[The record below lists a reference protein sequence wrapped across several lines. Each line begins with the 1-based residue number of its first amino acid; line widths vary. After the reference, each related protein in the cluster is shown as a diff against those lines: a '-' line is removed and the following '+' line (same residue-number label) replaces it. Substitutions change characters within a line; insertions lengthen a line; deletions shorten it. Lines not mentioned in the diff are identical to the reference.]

1 MTRKTTT
8 TAKNNRKPKK
18 NNQPSLTKLRNAW
31 EKANTPKRIL
41 IVGKT
46 LIASIIAL
54 ALIVGLVR
62 FVSWRVQVDEAVAS
76 QEQLQTKYDFNPG
89 NIISDGLFFNGNAL
103 SEQQVNAIIEK
114 QGAACSGEK
123 CLKSMT
129 FSTESQPANE
139 YCEAYEGEPNESAA
153 EIIYK
158 SGKACDISQKVLLTV
173 LQKEQH
179 LLTATDPSDF
189 QFKSAMG
196 LSCPDDANCDPEYA
210 GFFKQV
216 YGAAKR
222 YQYYVQH
229 EDRYG
234 YHAGTLN
241 YIQYNPDASCG
252 WQQRVHRKQGDRT
265 AVHLHALSAE
275 YSRIGCGSRRRRRLF
290 DLRQSQLRNHLQFDV
305 RLSSRLIFR
314 YNCSWKGLTRRSLTW
329 AYSTTTTISTH
340 SRVPITSIPAAT
352 PNACLIR

>member
-41 IVGKT
+41 MVGET
-46 LIASIIAL
+46 LIASIVAL

-62 FVSWRVQVDEAVAS
+62 FVGWHVQVDEAVAS

-139 YCEAYEGEPNESAA
+139 YCEAYEGGPNESAA
-153 EIIYK
+153 AIIYK

-252 WQQRVHRKQGDRT
+252 
-265 AVHLHALSAE
+265 
-275 YSRIGCGSRRRRRLF
+275 GSNVYICL
-290 DLRQSQLRNHLQFDV
+290 L
-305 RLSSRLIFR
+305 
-314 YNCSWKGLTRRSLTW
+314 Y
-329 AYSTTTTISTH
+329 
-340 SRVPITSIPAAT
+340 TSPS
-352 PNACLIR
+352 PRD